1 MVDAFSLHFLMF
13 TSPTNFVVQQDSG
26 AFQWPL
32 ARLFIDR
39 DIEQLFM
46 NIDISM
52 RRELEVC
59 EVSAKLNPKL
69 PPAL

>member
-1 MVDAFSLHFLMF
+1 MDAFSLLFLMF

-26 AFQWPL
+26 AFKWPL
-32 ARLFIDR
+32 VRLFIDR

-59 EVSAKLNPKL
+59 EVSAKRNQKL
-69 PPAL
+69 PPASQ